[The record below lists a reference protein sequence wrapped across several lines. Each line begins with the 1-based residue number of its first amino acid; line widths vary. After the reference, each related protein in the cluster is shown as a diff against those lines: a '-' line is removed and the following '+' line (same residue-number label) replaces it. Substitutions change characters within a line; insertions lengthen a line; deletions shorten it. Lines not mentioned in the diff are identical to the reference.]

1 MRIWCTLVFSQSNS
15 LDRNFKKHLGFG
27 LMSKRKASTYN
38 LDITILKSFFV
49 FIMHNSFFFCL
60 YNAPSKID
68 RVNFDFKYLKLALQN
83 GKIFVNFAWVLKL
96 ILSTSL
102 SKMNLLQLPHLYQ
115 LRNQSSKSRFFG
127 LRLSPT
133 VTLPLKNWN
142 VLVWLFRNAP
152 VSFLLFSWYGCCV
165 SSLI

>member
-1 MRIWCTLVFSQSNS
+1 
-15 LDRNFKKHLGFG
+15 
-27 LMSKRKASTYN
+27 MSKRKASTYN

-115 LRNQSSKSRFFG
+115 LRNQSSKSRFFWAE
-127 LRLSPT
+127 T
-133 VTLPLKNWN
+133 VPDRHVASQKLKCAS
-142 VLVWLFRNAP
+142 VTFPQCSGKFSVVFMVWL
-152 VSFLLFSWYGCCV
+152 LCV
-165 SSLI
+165 FFDLKTTK